1 MSRPCRALGVLA
13 LLVALALGMA
23 GAAADPAAAQKP
35 PRVVLAFLP
44 VSEKPQEDPAA
55 PPVSILDRLAS
66 RPALALG
73 LLGATQGT
81 YVQEQ
86 AFLDMT
92 QGTRTSTSTYRPRTP
107 PELAFYPE
115 GRGGLFQRWLDT
127 LDRAETAPAE
137 IHPGLLA
144 SLVPG
149 GATYVGVT
157 GRRQLEAIVAA
168 DRAGRVARV
177 SIGNSRDVAQR
188 ALAELERSRFV
199 VVGLPTGPPGGIAM
213 DVLITNHEPGDLLL
227 VVQTPPDYRAPQ
239 LLPTGV
245 LGLGTPGGITSQTT
259 HLDGIVAGIDI
270 LPTVLGHLGIRVPD
284 DVKGQDITVGRKLSA
299 GELQQLKERFRV
311 LGARRFPALQLLLV
325 VWLTIVLVGGVI
337 ADRRGTRAALRIG
350 ALGFLW
356 LLPVLL
362 ITASL
367 TPSKSNEL
375 ALIAILSFGL
385 GALTDLLVKWP
396 RGPIVPGLVC
406 TAFYTVD
413 LFRGSDLIV
422 QSLLGPN
429 PRFGSRYYGIGNEL
443 ESTLPLVLFVALAA
457 LLMGR
462 GRSRTTAAVFG
473 IAGVLYAG
481 IIGAGR
487 LGADVGGVITIGVG
501 TAVCV
506 VLLLPGTLTKKRI
519 ALVLGAPVLGVL
531 GLAVVDL
538 LTGGN
543 GHFTRTVLRADGESA
558 IWDIVQ
564 RRFELAAGVF
574 GRGLMPFAAGIAALA
589 IAYAIRHRERLYA
602 PLEGDEVWR
611 AGLLGGL
618 GAAIAGALSNDSGP
632 VLLVLGV
639 FVLAIATA
647 YVRGDP
653 RLGQHDPGPGADG
666 ATR

>member
-1 MSRPCRALGVLA
+1 MFRPRRALGVLA
-13 LLVALALGMA
+13 ALVTLTLWVA
-23 GAAADPAAAQKP
+23 GPAAEIADAASP
-35 PRVVLAFLP
+35 SPRVLLAFLP
-44 VSEKPQEDPAA
+44 VSEEPPEDPAA
-55 PPVSILDRLAS
+55 PPISILDRLAS
-66 RPALALG
+66 RPALTLG

-86 AFLDMT
+86 AFLDMS

-107 PELAFYPE
+107 PELEFYE
-115 GRGGLFQRWLDT
+115 QDGGALYQRWLET

-137 IHPGLLA
+137 LEPGLLG

-149 GATYVGVT
+149 GTSYVGVT
-157 GRRQLEAIVAA
+157 GRRQLEGVVAA
-168 DRAGRVARV
+168 DRAGRIDRV
-177 SIGNSRDVAQR
+177 SIGPSRDVARR
-188 ALAELERSRFV
+188 ALAELRESRFV

-213 DVLITNHEPGDLLL
+213 DVLIAEHRPGDLLI
-227 VVQTPPDYRAPQ
+227 VVQTPPDFRAPQ

-245 LGLGTPGGITSQTT
+245 LGLGTPGGLTSQTT
-259 HLDGIVAGIDI
+259 HLDGIAAGIDI
-270 LPTVLGHLGIRVPD
+270 LPTVLEHLGVEVPR
-284 DVKGQDITVGRKLSA
+284 DVKGQPMTVGRKLSA
-299 GELQQLKERFRV
+299 GELDRLKERFRV

-325 VWLTIVLVGGVI
+325 VWLTIVLVGGVF

-362 ITASL
+362 ITASMA
-367 TPSKSNEL
+367 PSKDNEL
-375 ALIAILSFGL
+375 ALIALLSFGL

-396 RGPIVPGLVC
+396 RGPLVPGLVC
-406 TAFYTVD
+406 TVFYVVD

-443 ESTLPLVLFVALAA
+443 ESTLPMVLFVGLAA

-462 GRSRTTAAVFG
+462 GRSRFTATVFGVSGVLFAAV
-473 IAGVLYAG
+473 
-481 IIGAGR
+481 IGAGR

-506 VLLLPGTLTKKRI
+506 VLLLPGRLTKKRI
-519 ALVLGAPVLGVL
+519 ALVLGAPAIGVL
-531 GLAVVDL
+531 GLTAIDL
-538 LTGGN
+538 VTGGN

-558 IWDIVQ
+558 LLDIVE

-611 AGLLGGL
+611 AGLIGGL
-618 GAAIAGALSNDSGP
+618 AAAIAGALSNDSGP

-653 RLGQHDPGPGADG
+653 RLGVAEADG
-666 ATR
+666 PVR

>member
-1 MSRPCRALGVLA
+1 MSRPCRLLGVLLA
-13 LLVALALGMA
+13 LVTLALGMA
-23 GAAADPAAAQKP
+23 GAAAPTAEAQKP
-35 PRVVLAFLP
+35 SRVVLAFLP
-44 VSEKPQEDPAA
+44 VTEDPPEDPAA
-55 PPVSILDRLAS
+55 PPVSILERLAA
-66 RPALALG
+66 RPALTLG

-81 YVQEQ
+81 YVQGQ
-86 AFLDMT
+86 AFLDMS
-92 QGTRTSTSTYRPRTP
+92 QGTRTSTSTYEPRMP
-107 PELAFYPE
+107 PELEFFQQD
-115 GRGGLFQRWLDT
+115 GGALYQRWLET

-137 IHPGLLA
+137 IRPGLLG

-149 GATYVGVT
+149 GTSYVGVT
-157 GRRQLEAIVAA
+157 GRQQLEGVVAA
-168 DRAGRVARV
+168 DRAGRIDRV

-188 ALAELERSRFV
+188 ALAELRERRFV
-199 VVGLPTGPPGGIAM
+199 VVGLPTGPPGGIAL
-213 DVLITNHEPGDLLL
+213 DVLITNHDPGDLLI
-227 VVQTPPDYRAPQ
+227 VVQTPPDFRAPQ
-239 LLPTGV
+239 LLPTGI
-245 LGLGTPGGITSQTT
+245 LGLGTPGGLTSQTT
-259 HLDGIVAGIDI
+259 HLDGIAAGIDI
-270 LPTVLGHLGIRVPD
+270 LPTVLEHLGVEVPR
-284 DVKGQDITVGRKLSA
+284 DVKGQPVTVGKKLTA
-299 GELQQLKERFRV
+299 GELDRLKERFRV

-325 VWLTIVLVGGVI
+325 VWLTIVLVGGVL

-362 ITASL
+362 ITAAMA
-367 TPSKSNEL
+367 PSKDNEL
-375 ALIAILSFGL
+375 ALIAFLSFGL
-385 GALTDLLVKWP
+385 GALTDRLVKWP
-396 RGPIVPGLVC
+396 RGPLVPGLVC

-443 ESTLPLVLFVALAA
+443 ESTLPMVLFVGLAA

-462 GRSRTTAAVFG
+462 GRSRGTAAVFG
-473 IAGVLYAG
+473 VCGVLFAAV
-481 IIGAGR
+481 IGAGR

-506 VLLLPGTLTKKRI
+506 VLLLPGRLSKKRI
-519 ALVLGAPVLGVL
+519 ALVLGAPFAGIV
-531 GLAVVDL
+531 GLTAIDL
-538 LTGGN
+538 ATGGN

-558 IWDIVQ
+558 LLDIVE

-611 AGLLGGL
+611 AGLIGGL
-618 GAAIAGALSNDSGP
+618 AAAIAGALSNDSGP

-653 RLGQHDPGPGADG
+653 RLGSREDDG
-666 ATR
+666 AVR